1 MARQKKDLTS
11 ATYLDGLGRE
21 SARQYAPSIREDA
34 ARFGAKLPLDQ
45 PNAEALLQNTITG
58 LQRSRLLDW
67 SSTSSDRQYVFI
79 NSWLTEM
86 QHLGIV
92 D

>member
-1 MARQKKDLTS
+1 MILEDGRKLN
-11 ATYLDGLGRE
+11 AT
-21 SARQYAPSIREDA
+21 
-34 ARFGAKLPLDQ
+34 FPLDR
-45 PNAEALLQNTITG
+45 PNAEALLTNTIGG
-58 LQRSRLLDW
+58 LQRSRLVDW
-67 SSTSSDRQYVFI
+67 PRTSSDRQRVFI